1 MTGSEMFKF
10 KNWAVV
16 GDVLNEGKFACSIA
30 KELERKNY
38 NVFKVNPRS
47 DDPRVYKSLKDIKE
61 KIDVIDLV
69 ISPSIG
75 IEVVK
80 EACALGIDKIFIQ
93 PGAGSREI
101 KDYCKEKGVKVY
113 EGCVLVEL

>member
-1 MTGSEMFKF
+1 M
-10 KNWAVV
+10 
-16 GDVLNEGKFACSIA
+16 
-30 KELERKNY
+30 
-38 NVFKVNPRS
+38 
-47 DDPRVYKSLKDIKE
+47 
-61 KIDVIDLV
+61 